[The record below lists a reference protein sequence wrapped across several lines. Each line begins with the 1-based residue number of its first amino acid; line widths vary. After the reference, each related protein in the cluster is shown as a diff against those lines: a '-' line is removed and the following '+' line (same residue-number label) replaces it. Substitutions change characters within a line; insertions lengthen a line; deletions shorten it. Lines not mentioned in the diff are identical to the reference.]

1 MLAGLPAS
9 FRTSFNFLDGGI
21 DDIGGRLG
29 VGVGGADGR
38 GNNAVDLFIGVG
50 EVFAETR
57 ATEDDDKSVG
67 LDGVDV
73 NLSTFDLDVI
83 EEAAELSGLAGGETP
98 GAAVGDY
105 ALGVDGAEVAAH
117 GEVVGGEVYADT
129 GGFKDSALDEVG
141 HRVVAEKGEVAG
153 AAAGDDSG
161 GHGYG
166 EPAHGEGGES
176 IKVGG

>member
-1 MLAGLPAS
+1 M
-9 FRTSFNFLDGGI
+9 DI
-21 DDIGGRLG
+21 DPC
-29 VGVGGADGR
+29 
-38 GNNAVDLFIGVG
+38 AVDLDI
-50 EVFAETR
+50 
-57 ATEDDDKSVG
+57 
-67 LDGVDV
+67 
-73 NLSTFDLDVI
+73 I
-83 EEAAELSGLAGGETP
+83 QEAAELSGLAGGETS

-117 GEVVGGEVYADT
+117 GEVVGGEVYADA

-141 HRVVAEKGEVAG
+141 HRVVAEEGQVAG

-166 EPAHGEGGES
+166 EPAHGKGGET